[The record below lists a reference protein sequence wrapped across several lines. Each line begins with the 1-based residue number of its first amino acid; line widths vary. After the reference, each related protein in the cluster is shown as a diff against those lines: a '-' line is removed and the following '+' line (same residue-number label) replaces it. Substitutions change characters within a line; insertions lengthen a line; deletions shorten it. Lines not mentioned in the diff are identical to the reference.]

1 QGGCFIIS
9 YAQDA
14 IPAACGSGRNGG
26 VENRERERRYYP
38 VSYHDDNVLIGKVG
52 DKHGIFQTERG
63 LPPRG

>member
-1 QGGCFIIS
+1 
-9 YAQDA
+9 
-14 IPAACGSGRNGG
+14 